1 MKYGLSDEN
10 YIKIKNVINK
20 FSKYKFKI
28 FGSRARG
35 DYKNNSDI
43 DIAVFGNVTES
54 DEFLILNELDLIDI
68 VYTMDVVFMKK
79 IEKQSLIDSILKE
92 GVDF

>member
-1 MKYGLSDEN
+1 MKFGLSEET
-10 YIKIKNVINK
+10 YIKIKNVLNK
-20 FSKYKFKI
+20 FTQHKFKI

-43 DIAVFGNVTES
+43 DLAVFGEINEN
-54 DEFLILNELDLIDI
+54 DEFLILNELDLIDMP
-68 VYTMDVVFMKK
+68 YTIDVVFMKK
-79 IEKQSLIDSILKE
+79 IDKQSLIDSILKE

>member
-1 MKYGLSDEN
+1 MKFGLSE
-10 YIKIKNVINK
+10 KIYEEIRNVVNK
-20 FSKYKFKI
+20 YSKYQFKI

-35 DYKNNSDI
+35 DYKENSDI
-43 DIAVFGNVTES
+43 DIAIFGDTNER
-54 DEFLILNELDLIDI
+54 DEYLILNELDLINMP
-68 VYTMDVVFMKK
+68 YTIDVVFMGK

>member
-1 MKYGLSDEN
+1 MKYGLSEEI
-10 YIKIKNVINK
+10 YEKIKKVINK
-20 FSKYKFKI
+20 FNAYQFKI

-43 DIAVFGNVTES
+43 DIAVFGEITKQ
-54 DEFLILNELDLIDI
+54 DETLILNEFDLINMP
-68 VYTMDVVFMKK
+68 YTIDVVFMKD
-79 IEKQSLIDSILKE
+79 IEKKSLIDSILKE

>member
-1 MKYGLSDEN
+1 MKFGLSEEI
-10 YIKIKNVINK
+10 YIKIKNVLKK
-20 FSKYKFKI
+20 FSQYKFKI

-43 DIAVFGNVTES
+43 DLAVFGEINQN
-54 DEFLILNELDLIDI
+54 DEFLILNELDLIDMP
-68 VYTMDVVFMKK
+68 YTIDVVFINK
-79 IEKQSLIDSILKE
+79 IDKQSLIDSILKE

>member
-10 YIKIKNVINK
+10 YLKIKNVINK
-20 FSKYKFKI
+20 FSNYEFII

-43 DIAVFGNVTES
+43 DVIYKFIITYV
-54 DEFLILNELDLIDI
+54 
-68 VYTMDVVFMKK
+68 
-79 IEKQSLIDSILKE
+79 
-92 GVDF
+92 

>member
-1 MKYGLSDEN
+1 MKFGLSEEI
-10 YIKIKNVINK
+10 YIKIKNVLNK
-20 FSKYKFKI
+20 FTQYNFKI

-43 DIAVFGNVTES
+43 DLAVFGEINQN
-54 DEFLILNELDLIDI
+54 DEFLILNELDLIDMP
-68 VYTMDVVFMKK
+68 YTIDVVFMKK
-79 IEKQSLIDSILKE
+79 IDKQSLIDSILKE